1 MADQPKQPDRRE
13 FITRAGKAGLSIAAA
28 GFLSYKLYDADGPQ
42 PGVAKEEQ
50 VKFPDIFSTNAPKAI
65 SIVKGADRS
74 KTVEKAIDLLGGIE
88 QFIKKGE
95 TVILKPNVAFATPAI
110 LGATVHPDVITKVVR
125 LCYDRGGE
133 KKVYVTDNPIND
145 PASCFTLSGVAKA
158 ATEAGAEVIMPKDHL
173 FKRSTLKNGTL
184 IQNWPI
190 YYEPFTQADKLIG
203 ITPVKD
209 HHRSGAS
216 MTLKNWYGLLGGR
229 RNIFHQDIH
238 TIISELGMM
247 VKPTFVILDGTKAM
261 MSNGPTGGSINDL
274 KQTNTMIAS
283 TDMVA
288 ADSFGCSLLN
298 LKVSDLPFLT
308 KAEKAGV
315 GTADYASLKP
325 KTATIS

>member
-1 MADQPKQPDRRE
+1 
-13 FITRAGKAGLSIAAA
+13 
-28 GFLSYKLYDADGPQ
+28 
-42 PGVAKEEQ
+42 
-50 VKFPDIFSTNAPKAI
+50 
-65 SIVKGADRS
+65 
-74 KTVEKAIDLLGGIE
+74 
-88 QFIKKGE
+88 
-95 TVILKPNVAFATPAI
+95 
-110 LGATVHPDVITKVVR
+110 
-125 LCYDRGGE
+125 
-133 KKVYVTDNPIND
+133 
-145 PASCFTLSGVAKA
+145 
-158 ATEAGAEVIMPKDHL
+158 
-173 FKRSTLKNGTL
+173 
-184 IQNWPI
+184 
-190 YYEPFTQADKLIG
+190 
-203 ITPVKD
+203 
-209 HHRSGAS
+209 

>member
-1 MADQPKQPDRRE
+1 MANQPKQPDRRE

-28 GFLSYKLYDADGPQ
+28 GFLGYKFYDSDGPQ
-42 PGVAKEEQ
+42 PGGAKEEQ
-50 VKFPDIFSTNAPKAI
+50 VKFPDIFSTNATKTL
-65 SIVKGADRS
+65 SIVKGSDRS
-74 KTVEKAIDLLGGIE
+74 KTVEKAIDLIGGIE
-88 QFIKKGE
+88 QFINKGE

-110 LGATVHPDVITKVVR
+110 LGATVHPDVITRVVR
-125 LCYDRGGE
+125 LCYDRGGA

-145 PASCFTLSGVAKA
+145 PASCFALSGVAKA

-298 LKVSDLPFLT
+298 LKISDLPFLT

-315 GTADYASLKP
+315 GTTDYASLKP